1 MKGEVK
7 KGRGKLYI
15 IIAIVLVFLM
25 ASGVLAQSIGLSDD
39 VKNMINS
46 VVEKQGIDK
55 NSVKSVE
62 QVSFDKLPPQVD
74 LKNIDT
80 TNLAVYQVDYGG
92 DKPVFV
98 ITASG
103 ETIKASAPKTFSY
116 KMLLNFG
123 INGEVSTPSFL
134 NTANGV
140 EGSLEK
146 GYVMVR
152 DGSITGLSTNLEVL
166 SGDGSVEVMVY
177 INGQPIGFRNTIYAD
192 SPGVK
197 KDYDTQSFGVV
208 NFQKGDV
215 ISAYVKTDGDITF
228 KDVVNLVEISTTD

>member
-1 MKGEVK
+1 MK
-7 KGRGKLYI
+7 KGRRKIYLV
-15 IIAIVLVFLM
+15 IALVLIFLM
-25 ASGVLAQSIGLSDD
+25 ASGVLAETIGLSDN
-39 VKNMINS
+39 VKEIVNH

-55 NSVKSVE
+55 NKIKSVE
-62 QVSFDKLPPQVD
+62 EVSFDDLPPQVD

-103 ETIKASAPKTFSY
+103 ETIKASPPKTFAY
-116 KMLLNFG
+116 KMLLDFG
-123 INGEVSTPSFL
+123 INGEVDTPTFL
-134 NTANGV
+134 NTPNGV

-146 GYVMVR
+146 GYVMIR

-166 SGDGSVEVMVY
+166 SGEGSVEIMVY
-177 INGQPIGFRNTIYAD
+177 VNGQPIGFRNTIYSD
-192 SPGVK
+192 SVGVK

-215 ISAYVKTDGDITF
+215 ISAYVKTEGDIAI
-228 KDVVNLVEISTTD
+228 KDVINLIEISTVD